1 MKRKLFKI
9 LIFSTAIL
17 SFLSLIVLGILIH
30 IWSKNLPYIEAL
42 ENYSPPLV
50 TEIYSEDG
58 EVVGRFY
65 REKRYLIP
73 IDSLPRH
80 VIYSFI
86 AAEDSRFFKHEGIDI
101 RGIFRA
107 FLKNIKA
114 GKIEQGG
121 STITQQITKS
131 ILLKDTSRTIR
142 RKLREALLA
151 LEIERRFP
159 KQYILYL
166 YLNQIYLGEGA
177 YGIEAAARTY
187 FGKHAKELTLSEAS
201 LIAGLTQAPSRYSP
215 FRHPERAKV
224 RQRYVLRRMKEE
236 GFITEEEM
244 KRALNEGLNFKRSKE
259 NVNLKAPYY
268 TDYIKRYVIR
278 KYGEDALYEG
288 GLKIYIPLNY
298 RMHLAAKKALEKG
311 LRELDKREG
320 YRGPIKRLNEEE
332 ITKFLDAQRRGFLLH
347 DPSVG
352 KIIEAVV
359 EDVDRVSR
367 NLILGIGDKRAICL
381 YKDLKWAAPPDPK
394 IPYWS
399 RSLKDP
405 QKVFKRGDVVLVRLK
420 DIQREPWL
428 ATLEQEPAVQGAI
441 LCMEAKSGR
450 VKVMIGG
457 RDFLKSQFNRCI
469 QARRQP
475 GSAFKPIIYCAA
487 LDKGIR
493 PSDIFIDAPIVEL
506 QGVKGRPW
514 KPKNYKER
522 FYGPT
527 ILRVALAKSRNVIT
541 VKLLKRIG
549 VDYVINYAK
558 RLGIQSPLGRNL
570 SLALGSSEVTLLELT
585 RAYAVFANGGIL
597 VNPIFIDRIE
607 DRDRNIIE
615 ENTPKT
621 ERVIS
626 PETAYVMTDLL
637 KAVIQ
642 EGTGFRIKAL
652 KRPVAGKTGTTNN
665 LRDAWFMGYTP
676 SLVTGVWVGY
686 DENRSMGIGET
697 GSRAASPIW
706 LYFMK
711 EILKGKPIGEFSVPM
726 GVVFAKIDLKTGL
739 LAGPDTKRAVFQAFK
754 KGTEPKRY
762 TKSYDIKSEE
772 FLRFDLEGEAR

>member
-259 NVNLKAPYY
+259 NVNLKASYY

-332 ITKFLDAQRRGFLLH
+332 ITKFLDAQRRGF
-347 DPSVG
+347 
-352 KIIEAVV
+352 
-359 EDVDRVSR
+359 
-367 NLILGIGDKRAICL
+367 
-381 YKDLKWAAPPDPK
+381 
-394 IPYWS
+394 
-399 RSLKDP
+399 
-405 QKVFKRGDVVLVRLK
+405 
-420 DIQREPWL
+420 
-428 ATLEQEPAVQGAI
+428 
-441 LCMEAKSGR
+441 M
-450 VKVMIGG
+450 
-457 RDFLKSQFNRCI
+457 
-469 QARRQP
+469 
-475 GSAFKPIIYCAA
+475 
-487 LDKGIR
+487 
-493 PSDIFIDAPIVEL
+493 
-506 QGVKGRPW
+506 
-514 KPKNYKER
+514 
-522 FYGPT
+522 
-527 ILRVALAKSRNVIT
+527 
-541 VKLLKRIG
+541 
-549 VDYVINYAK
+549 
-558 RLGIQSPLGRNL
+558 
-570 SLALGSSEVTLLELT
+570 
-585 RAYAVFANGGIL
+585 
-597 VNPIFIDRIE
+597 
-607 DRDRNIIE
+607 
-615 ENTPKT
+615 
-621 ERVIS
+621 
-626 PETAYVMTDLL
+626 
-637 KAVIQ
+637 
-642 EGTGFRIKAL
+642 
-652 KRPVAGKTGTTNN
+652 
-665 LRDAWFMGYTP
+665 
-676 SLVTGVWVGY
+676 
-686 DENRSMGIGET
+686 
-697 GSRAASPIW
+697 
-706 LYFMK
+706 
-711 EILKGKPIGEFSVPM
+711 
-726 GVVFAKIDLKTGL
+726 
-739 LAGPDTKRAVFQAFK
+739 
-754 KGTEPKRY
+754 
-762 TKSYDIKSEE
+762 
-772 FLRFDLEGEAR
+772 LRFQRDG